1 LRTIFYNMRKLLYLL
16 SILLFTSTVFAQT
29 GNIRGF
35 VYEKSSGEP
44 IMFCN
49 VILKGTT
56 IGASTDINGMYNV
69 SKVKAGNYT
78 LMVTYIGYDTSSVN
92 ITLKSGKILTQ
103 NLEISE
109 SSVKLNEVRIS
120 AERTEMRTEVKA
132 AVIKITKQDMEMIP
146 TIGGEPDLAQ
156 YLQVIPGVVFTG
168 DQGGQ
173 LYIRG
178 GSPIQN
184 KVLLDGM
191 TIYSPFHSIGLFSVF
206 DTDIIRNTDVY
217 TGGFNAEYGG
227 RISSIMDIKT
237 IDGNKKKFGG
247 KLSANTFS
255 SKLFLEGP
263 LSKGGKSSFVFSGK
277 TSYLDKSSELLYK
290 YPILYFDEKGMPYS
304 YTDLYGK
311 YSLQG
316 NNGSKVNVFG
326 FNFQDNVNYEGI
338 SELDWTSKGIG
349 SEFILIPGGSPVLI
363 EGNFAYS
370 SYNMSVE
377 EWDKT
382 REESRFRESGINGFN
397 MGFDFTYFQPKGKIK
412 YGFDIHGFSTDFTTY
427 NSVNSK
433 IEQNENT
440 SEFSAYINYQFSG
453 TRFII
458 EPGFRLQKYTL
469 GVSPE
474 PRLGMK
480 YIASERMR
488 FKVSSG
494 HYSQNILS
502 TTSDRD
508 VISLFSGIISSPE
521 EIPDQVDGTPYQ
533 KKFQKARHLIAGVE
547 YDISRKVDF
556 QLEGYIKDF
565 TQLTNINRNMISNTD
580 DEFIIESGI
589 AKGVDALVK
598 FKSKKLY
605 IWAVYSLGFITRND
619 GNRTYHPHFDRR
631 HNVNFVTSY
640 KFGKNESWKAD
651 MRWNLGSGFPFTQT
665 QGFYENLTF
674 ADGINTDYTSANGEL
689 GIKYAELNEGRLP
702 YYHRLDASI
711 SKSIKLNKSSIL
723 DMTFSVTNAYNRE
736 NIFYFNRVK
745 YERVDQLPIM
755 PSFGA
760 SITF

>member
-1 LRTIFYNMRKLLYLL
+1 MRKLLFLL
-16 SILLFTSTVFAQT
+16 SISLITTIAYSQT

-35 VYEKSSGEP
+35 VYDKNSGEP

-49 VILKGTT
+49 VVLQGTT
-56 IGASTDINGMYNV
+56 IGSSTDINGMYNI
-69 SKVKAGNYT
+69 SKVLAGDYILT
-78 LMVTYIGYDTSSVN
+78 VTYIGYDSPELN
-92 ITLKSGKILTQ
+92 ISLNAGKVLTQ
-103 NLEISE
+103 NVEISE

-120 AERTEMRTEVKA
+120 AERSEMKTEVKA
-132 AVIKITKQDMEMIP
+132 AAIKITKQDMEMIP
-146 TIGGEPDLAQ
+146 NIGGEPDLAQ
-156 YLQVIPGVVFTG
+156 YMQVIPGVVFTG

-217 TGGFNAEYGG
+217 TGGFSAEYGG

-237 IDGNKKKFGG
+237 IDGNKKEFGG
-247 KLSANTFS
+247 KVSANTFG
-255 SKLFLEGP
+255 SKLFVEGP
-263 LSKGGKSSFVFSGK
+263 LLGNGKSSFVFSGK
-277 TSYLDKSSELLYK
+277 TSYLDKSSEILYK
-290 YPILYFDEKGMPYS
+290 EPILYFDDKGLPYS

-311 YSLQG
+311 FSLLG
-316 NNGSKVNVFG
+316 NNGSKINVFG
-326 FNFQDNVNYEGI
+326 FNFQDKVDYEGI
-338 SELDWTSKGIG
+338 SELNWTSQGIG
-349 SEFILIPGGSPVLI
+349 SEFILIPGNSPVLI

-370 SYNMSVE
+370 SYDISLDE
-377 EWDKT
+377 EA
-382 REESRFRESGINGFN
+382 SPLRESGIDGYD

-412 YGFDIHGFSTDFTTY
+412 YGFNIHGFSTDFKTY
-427 NSVNSK
+427 NSVNSIVDQK
-433 IEQNENT
+433 DNT
-440 SEFSAYINYQFSG
+440 SEFSAYINYQFAS

-458 EPGFRLQKYTL
+458 EPGFRLQYYGKV
-469 GVSPE
+469 GASPE
-474 PRLGMK
+474 PRFGMK

-494 HYSQNILS
+494 YYSQNILS

-508 VISLFSGIISSPE
+508 VVNLFSGIISSPE
-521 EIPDQVDGTPYQ
+521 EIPDQSDGNPY
-533 KKFQKARHLIAGVE
+533 KNKFQKAKHLIAGVE
-547 YDISRKVDF
+547 YDISRKIDF

-565 TQLTNINRNMISNTD
+565 TQLTNINRNMTSNAD
-580 DEFIIESGI
+580 DEFVIESGV
-589 AKGVDALVK
+589 AKGVDALLK

-605 IWAVYSLGFITRND
+605 IWAVYSIGIITRND
-619 GNRTYHPHFDRR
+619 GEKTYNPHFDRR
-631 HNVNFVTSY
+631 HNMNLVTSY
-640 KFGKNESWKAD
+640 KFGKNNSWKAD

-674 ADGINTDYTSANGEL
+674 SEGINTDYTSTNGEL
-689 GIKYAELNEGRLP
+689 GIEYAELNEGRLP

-711 SKSIKLNKSSIL
+711 SKSIKLNKNSEL
-723 DMTFSVTNAYNRE
+723 DMTLSVTNAYNRE

-745 YERVDQLPIM
+745 YERVNQLPLM

>member
-1 LRTIFYNMRKLLYLL
+1 MRKFLLLL
-16 SILLFTSTVFAQT
+16 SISLFTTIAYSQT

-35 VYEKSSGEP
+35 VYDKNSAEP

-56 IGASTDINGMYNV
+56 IGASTDINGMYNI
-69 SKVKAGNYT
+69 SKVLVGDYT
-78 LMVTYIGYDTSSVN
+78 LMVTYIGYDTSTVN
-92 ITLKSGKILTQ
+92 ITLKKGKVITQ

-120 AERTEMRTEVKA
+120 AERSEMKTEVKA
-132 AVIKITKQDMEMIP
+132 AAIKITKQDMEMIP
-146 TIGGEPDLAQ
+146 NIGGEPDLAQ
-156 YLQVIPGVVFTG
+156 YMQVMPGVVFTG

-217 TGGFNAEYGG
+217 TGGFSAEYGG

-237 IDGNKKKFGG
+237 IDGNKKEFGG
-247 KLSANTFS
+247 KVSANTFG
-255 SKLFLEGP
+255 SKLFVEGP
-263 LSKGGKSSFVFSGK
+263 LLGNGKSSFVFSGK
-277 TSYLDKSSELLYK
+277 TSYLDKSSEILYK
-290 YPILYFDEKGMPYS
+290 EPILYFDDKGLPYS

-311 YSLQG
+311 FSLHG
-316 NNGSKVNVFG
+316 NNGSKINVFG
-326 FNFQDNVNYEGI
+326 FNFQDKVDYEDI
-338 SELDWTSKGIG
+338 SELNWTSQGIG
-349 SEFILIPGGSPVLI
+349 SEFILIPGNSPVLI

-370 SYNMSVE
+370 SYDISLDE
-377 EWDKT
+377 EASPLRK
-382 REESRFRESGINGFN
+382 SGIDGFN

-433 IEQNENT
+433 IEQKENT
-440 SEFSAYINYQFSG
+440 SEFSAYINYQFNT

-480 YIASERMR
+480 YIASDRLR

-494 HYSQNILS
+494 YYSQNILS

-508 VISLFSGIISSPE
+508 VVNLFSGIISSPE
-521 EIPDQVDGTPYQ
+521 EIPDQADGNPY
-533 KKFQKARHLIAGVE
+533 KNKFQKARHLIAGVE
-547 YDISRKVDF
+547 YDISRRIDF
-556 QLEGYIKDF
+556 QIEGYIKDF
-565 TQLTNINRNMISNTD
+565 TQLTNINRNMTSNAD
-580 DEFIIESGI
+580 DEFIIENGV
-589 AKGVDALVK
+589 AKGVDALLK

-605 IWAVYSLGFITRND
+605 IWAVYSIGIITRND
-619 GNRTYHPHFDRR
+619 GEKTYNPHFDRR
-631 HNVNFVTSY
+631 HNMNFVTSY
-640 KFGKNESWKAD
+640 KFGKNDSWKAD

-674 ADGINTDYTSANGEL
+674 SEGINTDYTSTNGEL
-689 GIKYAELNEGRLP
+689 GIEYAELNEGRLP

-711 SKSIKLNKSSIL
+711 SKSIKLNKNSEL
-723 DMTFSVTNAYNRE
+723 DMTLSVTNAYNRE

-745 YERVDQLPIM
+745 YERVNQLPLM

>member
-1 LRTIFYNMRKLLYLL
+1 MRKLLYLL

>member
-1 LRTIFYNMRKLLYLL
+1 MRKFLLLL
-16 SILLFTSTVFAQT
+16 SISIFTTIAYSQT

-35 VYEKSSGEP
+35 VYDKNSGEP

-49 VILKGTT
+49 VILQGTT
-56 IGASTDINGMYNV
+56 IGASTDVNGMYNI
-69 SKVKAGNYT
+69 SKVLVGDYT
-78 LMVTYIGYDTSSVN
+78 LMVTYIGYDTSTVN
-92 ITLKSGKILTQ
+92 ITLKKGKVITQ

-120 AERTEMRTEVKA
+120 AERSEMKTEVKA
-132 AVIKITKQDMEMIP
+132 AAIKITKQDMEMIP
-146 TIGGEPDLAQ
+146 NIGGEPDLAQ
-156 YLQVIPGVVFTG
+156 YMQVIPGVVFTG

-217 TGGFNAEYGG
+217 TGGFSAEYGG

-237 IDGNKKKFGG
+237 IDGNKKEFGG
-247 KLSANTFS
+247 KVSANTFG
-255 SKLFLEGP
+255 SKLFVEGP
-263 LSKGGKSSFVFSGK
+263 LLGNKKSSFIFSGK

-290 YPILYFDEKGMPYS
+290 YPTLYFDDKGLPYS

-311 YSLQG
+311 FSLHG
-316 NNGSKVNVFG
+316 NNGSKINVFG
-326 FNFQDNVNYEGI
+326 FNFQDKVDYEGI
-338 SELDWTSKGIG
+338 SELNWTSQGIG
-349 SEFILIPGGSPVLI
+349 SEFILIPGNSPVLI

-370 SYNMSVE
+370 SYDISLDE
-377 EWDKT
+377 EA
-382 REESRFRESGINGFN
+382 SPLRESGIDGFN

-433 IEQNENT
+433 IEQKENT
-440 SEFSAYINYQFSG
+440 SEFSAYINYQFNT

-480 YIASERMR
+480 YIASDRMR

-494 HYSQNILS
+494 YYSQNILS

-508 VISLFSGIISSPE
+508 IVNLFSGIISSPE
-521 EIPDQVDGTPYQ
+521 ELPNQADGSEY
-533 KKFQKARHLIAGVE
+533 KNKFQKARHLIAGVE
-547 YDISRKVDF
+547 YDISRRIDF
-556 QLEGYIKDF
+556 QIEGYIKDF
-565 TQLTNINRNMISNTD
+565 TQLTNINRNMTSNAD
-580 DEFIIESGI
+580 DEFIIESGV
-589 AKGVDALVK
+589 AKGVDALLK

-605 IWAVYSLGFITRND
+605 IWAVYSIGIITRND
-619 GNRTYHPHFDRR
+619 GEKTYNPHFDRR
-631 HNVNFVTSY
+631 HNMNFVTSY
-640 KFGKNESWKAD
+640 KFGKNDSWKAD

-674 ADGINTDYTSANGEL
+674 SEGINTDYTSTNGEL
-689 GIKYAELNEGRLP
+689 GIEYAELNEGRLP

-711 SKSIKLNKSSIL
+711 SKSIKLNKNSEL
-723 DMTFSVTNAYNRE
+723 DMTLSVTNAYNRE

-745 YERVDQLPIM
+745 YERVNQLPLM

>member
-1 LRTIFYNMRKLLYLL
+1 MRTIFYNMRKLLYLL

-263 LSKGGKSSFVFSGK
+263 LSKSGKSSFVFSGK

>member
-1 LRTIFYNMRKLLYLL
+1 MRKLLFLL
-16 SILLFTSTVFAQT
+16 SILLLTTTAFSQN

-35 VYEKSSGEP
+35 VYDKNSGEP

-49 VILKGTT
+49 VFLKGTT
-56 IGASTDINGMYNV
+56 IGAPTDINGMYNI
-69 SKVKAGNYT
+69 SKVAVGDYT
-78 LMVTYIGYDTSSVN
+78 IMVTYIGYDTSTVN
-92 ITLKSGKILTQ
+92 ITLRAGKILSQ

-109 SSVKLNEVRIS
+109 SSVQLSEVRIS
-120 AERTEMRTEVKA
+120 AERAAMKTEVRA
-132 AVIKITKQDMEMIP
+132 AAIKITKQDMEMIP

-217 TGGFNAEYGG
+217 TGGFSAEYGG

-237 IDGNKKKFGG
+237 IDGNKKEFGG
-247 KLSANTFS
+247 KLSANTFG

-263 LSKGGKSSFVFSGK
+263 LLGNGKSSFVLSGK
-277 TSYLDKSSELLYK
+277 TSYLDKSSEVLYK

-311 YSLQG
+311 FSLHG

-326 FNFQDNVNYEGI
+326 FNFQDKVDYKGI
-338 SELDWTSKGIG
+338 SELNWTSQGIG

-363 EGNFAYS
+363 EGNFAFS
-370 SYNMSVE
+370 SYNITLDEAS
-377 EWDKT
+377 
-382 REESRFRESGINGFN
+382 SPLRESGINGFN
-397 MGFDFTYFQPKGKIK
+397 MGLDFTYFQPKGKIK

-427 NSVNSK
+427 NSVNNK

-440 SEFSAYINYQFSG
+440 SEFSAYINYQISS

-458 EPGFRLQKYTL
+458 EPGFRLQVYTL

-480 YIASERMR
+480 YIANDRMR

-494 HYSQNILS
+494 YYSQNILS

-508 VISLFSGIISSPE
+508 IINLFSGIISSPE
-521 EIPDQVDGTPYQ
+521 EIPNQADGNPYTQ
-533 KKFQKARHLIAGVE
+533 KFQKARHLIAGIE
-547 YDISRKVDF
+547 YDISRRIDF

-565 TQLTNINRNMISNTD
+565 TQLTNINRNMTSNAD
-580 DEFIIESGI
+580 DEFIIESGV
-589 AKGVDALVK
+589 AKGVDLLVK

-605 IWAVYSLGFITRND
+605 IWAVYSLGIITRND
-619 GNRTYHPHFDRR
+619 GERTYNPHFDRR

-640 KFGKNESWKAD
+640 KFGKRNSWKAD

-674 ADGINTDYTSANGEL
+674 ADGINTDYTTVNGEL
-689 GIKYAELNEGRLP
+689 GVEYADLNQGRLP

-711 SKSIKLNKSSIL
+711 SKSIKLNKSSEL
-723 DMTFSVTNAYNRE
+723 DMTLSVTNAYNRE
-736 NIFYFNRVK
+736 NIFYFNRVE
-745 YERVDQLPIM
+745 YERVNQLPLM

>member
-1 LRTIFYNMRKLLYLL
+1 MRKLLLLL
-16 SILLFTSTVFAQT
+16 SISLFTTIAYSQT

-35 VYEKSSGEP
+35 VYDKNSSEP

-56 IGASTDINGMYNV
+56 IGASTDINGMYNI
-69 SKVKAGNYT
+69 SKVLVGDYT
-78 LMVTYIGYDTSSVN
+78 LMVTYIGYDTSTVN
-92 ITLKSGKILTQ
+92 ITLKKGKVITQ

-120 AERTEMRTEVKA
+120 AERSEMKTEVKA
-132 AVIKITKQDMEMIP
+132 AAIKITKQDMEMIP
-146 TIGGEPDLAQ
+146 NIGGEPDLAQ
-156 YLQVIPGVVFTG
+156 YMQVIPGVVFTG

-217 TGGFNAEYGG
+217 TGGFSAEYGG

-237 IDGNKKKFGG
+237 IDGNKKEFGG
-247 KLSANTFS
+247 KVSANTFG
-255 SKLFLEGP
+255 SKLFVEGP
-263 LSKGGKSSFVFSGK
+263 LLGNGKSSFVFSGK
-277 TSYLDKSSELLYK
+277 TSYLDKSSEILYK
-290 YPILYFDEKGMPYS
+290 EPILYFDDKGLPYS

-311 YSLQG
+311 FSLHG
-316 NNGSKVNVFG
+316 NNGSKINVFG
-326 FNFQDNVNYEGI
+326 FNFQDKVDYEGI
-338 SELDWTSKGIG
+338 SELNWTSQGIG
-349 SEFILIPGGSPVLI
+349 SEFILIPGNSPVLI

-370 SYNMSVE
+370 SYDISLDE
-377 EWDKT
+377 EA
-382 REESRFRESGINGFN
+382 SPLRESGIDGFN

-433 IEQNENT
+433 IEQKENT
-440 SEFSAYINYQFSG
+440 SEFSAYINYQFNT

-469 GVSPE
+469 GISPE

-480 YIASERMR
+480 YIASDRLR

-494 HYSQNILS
+494 YYSQNILS

-508 VISLFSGIISSPE
+508 VVNLFSGIISSPE
-521 EIPDQVDGTPYQ
+521 EIPDQADGNPY
-533 KKFQKARHLIAGVE
+533 KNKFQKARHLIAGVE
-547 YDISRKVDF
+547 YDISRRIDF
-556 QLEGYIKDF
+556 QIEGYIKDF
-565 TQLTNINRNMISNTD
+565 TQLTNINRNMTSNAD
-580 DEFIIESGI
+580 DEFIIENGV
-589 AKGVDALVK
+589 AKGVDALLK

-605 IWAVYSLGFITRND
+605 IWAVYSIGIITRND
-619 GNRTYHPHFDRR
+619 GEKTYNPHFDRR
-631 HNVNFVTSY
+631 HNMNFVTSY
-640 KFGKNESWKAD
+640 KFGKNDSWKAD

-674 ADGINTDYTSANGEL
+674 SEGINTDYTSTNGEL
-689 GIKYAELNEGRLP
+689 GIEYAELNEGRLP

-711 SKSIKLNKSSIL
+711 SKSIKLNKNSEL
-723 DMTFSVTNAYNRE
+723 DMTLSVTNAYNRE

-745 YERVDQLPIM
+745 YERVNQLPLM

>member
-1 LRTIFYNMRKLLYLL
+1 MRKLLLLL
-16 SILLFTSTVFAQT
+16 SISLFTTIAYSQT

-35 VYEKSSGEP
+35 VYDKSSGEP

-49 VILKGTT
+49 VILQGTT
-56 IGASTDINGMYNV
+56 IGASTDINGMYNI
-69 SKVKAGNYT
+69 SKVLAGDYS
-78 LMVTYIGYDTSSVN
+78 LMVTYIGYDTSKVN
-92 ITLKSGKILTQ
+92 ITLKQGKVVTQ

-120 AERTEMRTEVKA
+120 AERSEMKTEVKA
-132 AVIKITKQDMEMIP
+132 AAIKITKQDMEMIP
-146 TIGGEPDLAQ
+146 NIGGEPDLAQ
-156 YLQVIPGVVFTG
+156 YMQVIPGVVFTG

-206 DTDIIRNTDVY
+206 DTDVIRNTDVY
-217 TGGFNAEYGG
+217 TGGFSAEYGG

-237 IDGNKKKFGG
+237 IDGNKKEFGG
-247 KLSANTFS
+247 KVSANTFG
-255 SKLFLEGP
+255 SKLFVEGP
-263 LSKGGKSSFVFSGK
+263 LLDNGKSSFVFSGK
-277 TSYLDKSSELLYK
+277 TSYLDKSSEILYK
-290 YPILYFDEKGMPYS
+290 EPILYFDDKGLPYS

-311 YSLQG
+311 FSLHG
-316 NNGSKVNVFG
+316 NNGSKVNIFG
-326 FNFQDNVNYEGI
+326 FNFQDKVDYEGI
-338 SELDWTSKGIG
+338 SELNWTSQGIG
-349 SEFILIPGGSPVLI
+349 SEFILIPGNSPVLI

-370 SYNMSVE
+370 SYDISLDE
-377 EWDKT
+377 EASPLRT
-382 REESRFRESGINGFN
+382 SGIDGFN

-433 IEQNENT
+433 IEQKENT
-440 SEFSAYINYQFSG
+440 SEFSAYINYQFNT

-480 YIASERMR
+480 YIASDRMR

-494 HYSQNILS
+494 YYSQNILS

-508 VISLFSGIISSPE
+508 VVNLFSGIISSPE
-521 EIPDQVDGTPYQ
+521 EIPDQADGNPY
-533 KKFQKARHLIAGVE
+533 KNKFQKARHLIAGVE
-547 YDISRKVDF
+547 YDISRRIDF
-556 QLEGYIKDF
+556 QIEGYIKDF
-565 TQLTNINRNMISNTD
+565 TQLTNINRNMTSNAD
-580 DEFIIESGI
+580 DEFIIESGV
-589 AKGVDALVK
+589 AKGVDALLK

-605 IWAVYSLGFITRND
+605 IWAVYSIGIITRND
-619 GNRTYHPHFDRR
+619 GEKTYNPHFDRR
-631 HNVNFVTSY
+631 HNMNFVTSY
-640 KFGKNESWKAD
+640 KFGKNDSWKAD

-674 ADGINTDYTSANGEL
+674 SDGINTDYTSTNGEL
-689 GIKYAELNEGRLP
+689 GIEYAELNEGRLP

-711 SKSIKLNKSSIL
+711 SKSIKLNKNSEL
-723 DMTFSVTNAYNRE
+723 DMTLSVTNAYNRE

-745 YERVDQLPIM
+745 YERVNQLPLM

>member
-1 LRTIFYNMRKLLYLL
+1 MRKYLLLL
-16 SILLFTSTVFAQT
+16 SISILTTIAYSQT

-35 VYEKSSGEP
+35 VYDKNSGEP

-49 VILKGTT
+49 VILQGTT
-56 IGASTDINGMYNV
+56 IGASTDINGMYNI
-69 SKVKAGNYT
+69 SKVLAGDYT
-78 LMVTYIGYDTSSVN
+78 LTVKYIGYESSEVN
-92 ITLKSGKILTQ
+92 ITLKPGKVLSQ

-109 SSVKLNEVRIS
+109 SSVKLSEVRIS
-120 AERTEMRTEVKA
+120 AERSEMKTEVKA
-132 AVIKITKQDMEMIP
+132 AAIKITKQDMEMIP
-146 TIGGEPDLAQ
+146 SIGGEPDLAQ
-156 YLQVIPGVVFTG
+156 YMQVIPGVVFTG

-217 TGGFNAEYGG
+217 TGGFSAEYGG

-237 IDGNKKKFGG
+237 IDGNKKEFGG
-247 KLSANTFS
+247 KVSANTFG
-255 SKLFLEGP
+255 SKLFVEGP
-263 LSKGGKSSFVFSGK
+263 LLGNGKSSFVFSGK
-277 TSYLDKSSELLYK
+277 TSYLDKSSEILYK
-290 YPILYFDEKGMPYS
+290 EPILYFDDKGLPYS

-311 YSLQG
+311 FSLHG
-316 NNGSKVNVFG
+316 NNGSKINVFG
-326 FNFQDNVNYEGI
+326 FNFQDKVDYEGI
-338 SELDWTSKGIG
+338 SELNWTSQGIG
-349 SEFILIPGGSPVLI
+349 SEFILIPANSPVLI

-370 SYNMSVE
+370 SYDISLDE
-377 EWDKT
+377 EA
-382 REESRFRESGINGFN
+382 SPLRESGIDGFN

-433 IEQNENT
+433 IEQKENT
-440 SEFSAYINYQFSG
+440 SEFSAYINYQFNT

-480 YIASERMR
+480 YIASDRLR

-494 HYSQNILS
+494 YYSQNILS

-508 VISLFSGIISSPE
+508 VVNLFSGIISSPE
-521 EIPDQVDGTPYQ
+521 EIPDQADGNPY
-533 KKFQKARHLIAGVE
+533 KNKFQKARHLIAGVE
-547 YDISRKVDF
+547 YDISRRIDF
-556 QLEGYIKDF
+556 QIEGYIKDF
-565 TQLTNINRNMISNTD
+565 TQLTNINRNMTSNAD
-580 DEFIIESGI
+580 DEFIIETGV
-589 AKGVDALVK
+589 AKGVDALLK

-605 IWAVYSLGFITRND
+605 IWAVYSIGIITRND
-619 GNRTYHPHFDRR
+619 GEKTYNPHFDRR
-631 HNVNFVTSY
+631 HNMNFVTSY
-640 KFGKNESWKAD
+640 KFGKNDSWKAD

-674 ADGINTDYTSANGEL
+674 SEGINTDYTTTNGEL
-689 GIKYAELNEGRLP
+689 GIEYAELNQGRLP

-711 SKSIKLNKSSIL
+711 SKSIKLNKNSEL
-723 DMTFSVTNAYNRE
+723 DMTLSVTNAYNRE

-745 YERVDQLPIM
+745 YERVNQLPLM

>member
-1 LRTIFYNMRKLLYLL
+1 MRKLLFLL
-16 SILLFTSTVFAQT
+16 SILLLTTTAFSQN

-35 VYEKSSGEP
+35 VYDKNSGEP

-49 VILKGTT
+49 VFLKGTT
-56 IGASTDINGMYNV
+56 IGAPTDINGMYNI
-69 SKVKAGNYT
+69 SKVAAGDYT
-78 LMVTYIGYDTSSVN
+78 IMVTYIGYDTSTVN
-92 ITLKSGKILTQ
+92 ITLRAGKILSQ

-109 SSVKLNEVRIS
+109 SSVQLSEVRIS
-120 AERTEMRTEVKA
+120 AERAAMKTEVRA
-132 AVIKITKQDMEMIP
+132 AAIKITKQDMEMIP

-217 TGGFNAEYGG
+217 TGGFSAEYGG

-237 IDGNKKKFGG
+237 IDGNKKEFGG
-247 KLSANTFS
+247 KLSANTFG

-263 LSKGGKSSFVFSGK
+263 LLGNGKSSFVLSGK
-277 TSYLDKSSELLYK
+277 TSYLDKSSEVLYK

-311 YSLQG
+311 FSLHG

-326 FNFQDNVNYEGI
+326 FNFQDKVDYKGI
-338 SELDWTSKGIG
+338 SELNWTSQGIG

-363 EGNFAYS
+363 EGNFAFS
-370 SYNMSVE
+370 SYNITLDEAS
-377 EWDKT
+377 
-382 REESRFRESGINGFN
+382 SPLRESGINGFN
-397 MGFDFTYFQPKGKIK
+397 MGLDFTYFQPKGKIK

-427 NSVNSK
+427 NSVNNK

-440 SEFSAYINYQFSG
+440 SEFSAYINYQISS

-458 EPGFRLQKYTL
+458 EPGFRLQVYTL

-480 YIASERMR
+480 YIANDRMR

-494 HYSQNILS
+494 YYSQNILS

-508 VISLFSGIISSPE
+508 IINLFSGIISSPE
-521 EIPDQVDGTPYQ
+521 EIPNQADGNPYTQ
-533 KKFQKARHLIAGVE
+533 KFQKARHLIAGIE
-547 YDISRKVDF
+547 YDISRRIDF

-565 TQLTNINRNMISNTD
+565 TQLTNINRNMTSNAD
-580 DEFIIESGI
+580 DEFIVESGV
-589 AKGVDALVK
+589 AKGVDLLVK

-605 IWAVYSLGFITRND
+605 IWAVYSLGIITRND
-619 GNRTYHPHFDRR
+619 GERTYNPHFDRR

-640 KFGKNESWKAD
+640 KFGKRNSWKAD

-674 ADGINTDYTSANGEL
+674 ADGINTDYTTVNGEL
-689 GIKYAELNEGRLP
+689 GVEYADLNQGRLP
-702 YYHRLDASI
+702 YYHRLDASV
-711 SKSIKLNKSSIL
+711 SKSIKLNKSSEL
-723 DMTFSVTNAYNRE
+723 DMTLSVTNAYNRE
-736 NIFYFNRVK
+736 NIFYFNRVE
-745 YERVDQLPIM
+745 YERVNQLPLM

>member
-1 LRTIFYNMRKLLYLL
+1 MRKFLLLL
-16 SILLFTSTVFAQT
+16 SISLFTTIAYSQT

-35 VYEKSSGEP
+35 VYDKNSAEP

-56 IGASTDINGMYNV
+56 IGASTDINGMYNI
-69 SKVKAGNYT
+69 SKVLVGDYT
-78 LMVTYIGYDTSSVN
+78 LMVTYIGDDTSTVN
-92 ITLKSGKILTQ
+92 ITLKKGKVITQ

-120 AERTEMRTEVKA
+120 AERSEMKTEVKA
-132 AVIKITKQDMEMIP
+132 AAIKITKQDMEMIP
-146 TIGGEPDLAQ
+146 NIGGEPDLAQ
-156 YLQVIPGVVFTG
+156 YMQVIPGVVFTG

-217 TGGFNAEYGG
+217 TGGFSAEYGG

-237 IDGNKKKFGG
+237 IDGNKKEFGG
-247 KLSANTFS
+247 KVSANTFG
-255 SKLFLEGP
+255 SKLFVEGP
-263 LSKGGKSSFVFSGK
+263 LLGNGKSSFVFSGK
-277 TSYLDKSSELLYK
+277 TSYLDKSSEILYK
-290 YPILYFDEKGMPYS
+290 EPILYFDDKGLPYS

-311 YSLQG
+311 FSLHG
-316 NNGSKVNVFG
+316 NNGSKINVFG
-326 FNFQDNVNYEGI
+326 FNFQDKVDYEDI
-338 SELDWTSKGIG
+338 SELNWTSQGIG
-349 SEFILIPGGSPVLI
+349 SEFILIPGNSPVLI

-370 SYNMSVE
+370 SHDISLDE
-377 EWDKT
+377 EASPLRK
-382 REESRFRESGINGFN
+382 SGIDGFN

-433 IEQNENT
+433 IEQKENT
-440 SEFSAYINYQFSG
+440 SEFSAYINYQFNT

-480 YIASERMR
+480 YIASDRLR

-494 HYSQNILS
+494 YYSQNILS

-508 VISLFSGIISSPE
+508 VVNLFSGIISSPE
-521 EIPDQVDGTPYQ
+521 EIPDQADGNPY
-533 KKFQKARHLIAGVE
+533 KNKFQKARHLIAGVE
-547 YDISRKVDF
+547 YDISRRIDF
-556 QLEGYIKDF
+556 QIEGYIKDF
-565 TQLTNINRNMISNTD
+565 TQLTNINRNMTSNAD
-580 DEFIIESGI
+580 DEFIIENGV
-589 AKGVDALVK
+589 AKGVDALLK

-605 IWAVYSLGFITRND
+605 IWAVYSIGIITRND
-619 GNRTYHPHFDRR
+619 GEKTYNPHFDRR
-631 HNVNFVTSY
+631 HNMNFVTSY
-640 KFGKNESWKAD
+640 KFGKNDSWKAD

-674 ADGINTDYTSANGEL
+674 SEGINTDYTSTNGEL
-689 GIKYAELNEGRLP
+689 GIEYAELNEGRLP

-711 SKSIKLNKSSIL
+711 SKSIKLNKNSEL
-723 DMTFSVTNAYNRE
+723 DMTLSVTNAYNRE

-745 YERVDQLPIM
+745 YERVNQLPLM

>member
-1 LRTIFYNMRKLLYLL
+1 MRKLLFLL
-16 SILLFTSTVFAQT
+16 SILLLTTTAFSQN

-35 VYEKSSGEP
+35 VYDKSSGEP

-49 VILKGTT
+49 VFLKGTT
-56 IGASTDINGMYNV
+56 IGAPTDINGMYNIT
-69 SKVKAGNYT
+69 KVAPGDYT
-78 LMVTYIGYDTSSVN
+78 MMVTYIGYDTSAVD
-92 ITLKSGKILTQ
+92 ITLKAGKVLTQ

-120 AERTEMRTEVKA
+120 AERAEMKTEVKA
-132 AVIKITKQDMEMIP
+132 AAIKITKQDMEMIP

-217 TGGFNAEYGG
+217 TGGFSAEYGG

-237 IDGNKKKFGG
+237 IDGNKKEFGG
-247 KLSANTFS
+247 KLSANTFG
-255 SKLFLEGP
+255 SKLFVEGP
-263 LSKGGKSSFVFSGK
+263 LSGNGKTSFVFSGK

-290 YPILYFDEKGMPYS
+290 EPILYFDDKGLPYS

-311 YSLQG
+311 ISMQG

-338 SELDWTSKGIG
+338 SELNWKSKGIG
-349 SEFILIPGGSPVLI
+349 SEFILIPGNSPVLI
-363 EGNFAYS
+363 EGNFAFS
-370 SYNMSVE
+370 SYTISLDEV
-377 EWDKT
+377 
-382 REESRFRESGINGFN
+382 SSPLRESGINGYN
-397 MGFDFTYFQPKGKIK
+397 MGFDFTSFQSKGKVK

-433 IEQNENT
+433 IEQKDNT
-440 SEFSAYINYQFSG
+440 SEFSAYINYQINT
-453 TRFII
+453 TRFIV
-458 EPGFRLQKYTL
+458 EPGFRLQYY
-469 GVSPE
+469 GNMGASPE

-480 YIASERMR
+480 YIASDRMR

-494 HYSQNILS
+494 YYSQNILS

-508 VISLFSGIISSPE
+508 VVNLFSGIISSPE
-521 EIPDQVDGTPYQ
+521 EIPDQADGTPYSH
-533 KKFQKARHLIAGVE
+533 KFQKARHLIAGVE
-547 YDISRKVDF
+547 YDISRRIDF

-565 TQLTNINRNMISNTD
+565 TQLTNINRNMTSNTD
-580 DEFIIESGI
+580 DEFIIESGV
-589 AKGVDALVK
+589 AKGVDFLVK

-605 IWAVYSLGFITRND
+605 IWAVYSIGSITRNN
-619 GNRTYHPHFDRR
+619 GNRTYNPHFDRR

-640 KFGKNESWKAD
+640 KFGNRDSWKAD
-651 MRWNLGSGFPFTQT
+651 IRWNLGSGFPFTQT

-674 ADGINTDYTSANGEL
+674 ADGINTDYTTTNGEL
-689 GIKYAELNEGRLP
+689 GIEYAELNEGRLP
-702 YYHRLDASI
+702 YYHRLDASV
-711 SKSIKLNKSSIL
+711 SKSIKLSNSSNL
-723 DMTFSVTNAYNRE
+723 DMTLSVTNAYNRE

-745 YERVDQLPIM
+745 YERVNQLPLM